1 VRALSWRCGQ
11 AFLVLFAVTALLAA
25 GWTYRYWSRGG
36 SYGDKLPRLVERVP
50 AAVGD
55 GVSRRGLEGA
65 LEAPALVLW
74 VVGPIALPIG
84 VGAAAITFVGLRR
97 RRRWA
102 LVATLVLAVA
112 APLVALGG
120 AGALR
125 RIEDRHFYAR
135 SPYVRTYRA
144 LSAPLVAGSVLLV
157 ALALV
162 DGVAR
167 ARRSAR
173 PEAA

>member
-1 VRALSWRCGQ
+1 LVNALSWRCGQ
-11 AFLVLFAVTALLAA
+11 AFLVVLAVTALIAA
-25 GWTYRYWSRGG
+25 GWTFRYWSRGG

-55 GVSRRGLEGA
+55 GVTRHGLQGA

-74 VVGPIALPIG
+74 VLGPIALPVG
-84 VGAAAITFVGLRR
+84 VGAAAVLFVGLRR

-102 LVATLVLAVA
+102 LVATLILAVA
-112 APLVALGG
+112 APLVVVGG

-144 LSAPLVAGSVLLV
+144 LAAPVLVGSVALV
-157 ALALV
+157 ALALL
-162 DGVAR
+162 DGLMR
-167 ARRSAR
+167 ARRPA
-173 PEAA
+173 